1 MAIILAVSVVKSSR
15 VDSFKDTS
23 FICGGGLLGLQE
35 FKPQLYTMTIYPNPV
50 GIMNYHLWTFQI
62 QSLNLLSPSY
72 NFLQIW
78 QTVGR
83 SENPQ
88 GSVVMW

>member
-35 FKPQLYTMTIYPNPV
+35 FKPQLFTMIIYPNQV
-50 GIMNYHLWTFQI
+50 GIMSYQLWFGTNSDLSTF
-62 QSLNLLSPSY
+62 SLRISRQCCL
-72 NFLQIW
+72 
-78 QTVGR
+78 
-83 SENPQ
+83 
-88 GSVVMW
+88 